1 MDNLEKIIK
10 KLENDEKFIKIY
22 NVSLEGKG
30 WNDSFFIRVKHRETP
45 IGDKLVY
52 NPDVSGIDSYI
63 VDYCFEIYYRKGYV
77 TDTLST
83 YPVKHYSDNDD
94 YKYRR
99 IQFALNKIEV
109 HYQTILKTILMGEVD
124 VDAIKDYIANTDWN
138 IRNRHSYETTIIPS
152 NGFLCEKCKCQIS
165 KSAY

>member
-1 MDNLEKIIK
+1 MENLDKIIK
-10 KLENDEKFIKIY
+10 KLENDERFIKLY
-22 NVSLEGKG
+22 NVSLEKG
-30 WNDSFFIRVKHRETP
+30 WSDSFFIRVKRKETP

-52 NPDVSGIDSYI
+52 NPDVSGIGSYI

-99 IQFALNKIEV
+99 IQFALDKIEV
-109 HYQTILKTILMGEVD
+109 HYQTILMREVD
-124 VDAIKDYIANTDWN
+124 VDAIKDYIANMDWN
-138 IRNRHSYETTIIPS
+138 IRNRHSYETTFIPS
-152 NGFLCEKCKCQIS
+152 NGFICEKCKCQVS
-165 KSAY
+165 SS